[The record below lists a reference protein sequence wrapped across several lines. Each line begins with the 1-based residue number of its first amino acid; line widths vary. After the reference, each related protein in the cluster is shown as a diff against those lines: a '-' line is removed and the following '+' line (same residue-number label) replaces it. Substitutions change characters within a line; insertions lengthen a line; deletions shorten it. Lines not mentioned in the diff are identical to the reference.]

1 MVGTGARLIPQHH
14 FMLPEGLIGV
24 EILIWVVLKLL
35 MLEGREDLLEG
46 GVKPGLI
53 RWNNLLR

>member
-1 MVGTGARLIPQHH
+1 
-14 FMLPEGLIGV
+14 MLPEGLIGV
-24 EILIWVVLKLL
+24 EILIRVVLQLL

-46 GVKPGLI
+46 GVEPGLI